1 MSDLTRKEAP
11 FEARVAHTLVVFGL
25 VLAIALVLSALSDIA
40 DPNALLPL
48 AGRAVSLLH
57 MLA

>member
-1 MSDLTRKEAP
+1 MSDLSRRKAP
-11 FEARVAHTLVVFGL
+11 SEGRVAHTLVLFGL
-25 VLAIALVLSALSDIA
+25 VLAIALVLSALSDIV